1 MLLVTQLR
9 KGFEPKDVLKYV
21 EEVYGDDM
29 HAKRVASLAGATVGV
44 LASGSLAVSAI
55 GQGLAHVC
63 GTSTKHAIKQV
74 DRLIG
79 NKKLD
84 VWSYFE
90 PWVVHLV
97 GQRKQIVV
105 AMDWTDF
112 DRDGHSTIALNL
124 LTEHGRAIPLI
135 WRTVQKSELKDRRNE
150 YEDNVLTRLAET
162 VPSGVDVTVVAD
174 RGFMDTALF
183 EALRDDWRFGYIIR
197 LRGNVTVTD
206 AKGEKRAAAQWVG
219 KGGKAKTLRQAS
231 LTAKLF
237 PVPTVVCVQAKDMKE
252 SWCLASSSPTATSSE
267 LVKYYAKRWGIESYF
282 RDTKDLRFGL
292 GMEAVH
298 TKSAERRDRLFLLSA
313 MAIVLL
319 TLLGAACEEV
329 GYDKYLKANTVKRR
343 THSLFRQGQ
352 MVYDLMPRMDG
363 QWLAKIITAFVAK
376 IQQHRALTEVFSVC

>member
-1 MLLVTQLR
+1 MPCLR
-9 KGFEPKDVLKYV
+9 QGFEHKDVLKYV
-21 EEVYGDDM
+21 EEIYGDNV

-44 LASGSLAVSAI
+44 LASGSLAISAI

-63 GTSTKHAIKQV
+63 GTSTKHTIKQV

-79 NKKLD
+79 NNKVD
-84 VWSYFE
+84 VWSYFAL
-90 PWVVHLV
+90 WVPHLV
-97 GQRKQIVV
+97 GQRKHIVV

-150 YEDNVLTRLAET
+150 YEDSVLTRLSET
-162 VPSGVDVTVVAD
+162 VPSGVEVTIVAD

-183 EALRDDWRFGYIIR
+183 EALRDDWKFGYVIR
-197 LRGNVTVTD
+197 LRGNVIVTD
-206 AKGEKRAAAQWVG
+206 TKGERRTAAQWVG
-219 KGGKAKTLRQAS
+219 QGGRAKTLRQGA
-231 LTAKLF
+231 LTAKQF
-237 PVPTVVCVQAKDMKE
+237 PVPTVVCVQAKGMKE
-252 SWCLASSSPTATSSE
+252 SWCLAASDPSVTSTE
-267 LVKYYAKRWGIESYF
+267 LVKYYAKRWGIETYF

-292 GMEAVH
+292 GMDAIH
-298 TKSAERRDRLFLLSA
+298 TKSVERRDRLFLLSA

-329 GYDKYLKANTVKRR
+329 GYDKYLKANTVARR

-352 MVYDLMPRMDG
+352 MVYDLLPRMDG
-363 QWLAKIITAFVAK
+363 QWVSKIITTFVRN